1 MGIGNPNSALNL
13 RTKLREV
20 QKALRK
26 TEDEKA
32 RQTLEG
38 ERDKLLRA
46 IKHGPEPRTD
56 SRAIEKA
63 QRQLERAKWM
73 RDNGYK

>member
-1 MGIGNPNSALNL
+1 MGVGDPNSALNL
-13 RTKLREV
+13 QKKLREV
-20 QKALRK
+20 QKLLRK

-32 RQTLEG
+32 RKTLEG
-38 ERDKLLRA
+38 ERDKLVRA
-46 IKHGPEPRTD
+46 IKNGPEPRID

-63 QRQLERAKWM
+63 RRQLERAKWM